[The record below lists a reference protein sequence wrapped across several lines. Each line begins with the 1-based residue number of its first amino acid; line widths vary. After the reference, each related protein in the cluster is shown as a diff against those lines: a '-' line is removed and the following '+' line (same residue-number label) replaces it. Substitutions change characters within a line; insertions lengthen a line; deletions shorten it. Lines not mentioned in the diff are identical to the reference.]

1 MTPSRPGAARSDI
14 RLRQATALVG
24 AMLCASALIAYL
36 LWLAR
41 ADALDSAQ
49 TTALNYARTLEVR
62 MDSTF
67 RRADSV
73 LRTVANTLPAAAL
86 EPGAESTHS
95 ELVQRQLESL
105 RFGFDEL
112 IALRVIDRHGDQRY
126 ASPLPMATAVNYAD
140 RSFFAAYRSDPKA
153 DLLFSEVLLGRL
165 TTRQTMVITR
175 AIRDA
180 DGAMLGAA
188 LAPVELGYFQEHFR
202 KLDIGSNGAVFLRR
216 ADKQGQLVLR
226 WPQIDEEVNR
236 PMPATHP
243 IWLAVAAGQR
253 EALSEYVAFTDQ
265 VQRIAGTVRLQGYP
279 FYLTVALSQDDVLA
293 GWRRLALTTA
303 VVWLALLGL
312 VAALFCRVWR
322 ADRQRRR
329 LETQLREAQRM
340 ESLGT
345 LVGGIAHD
353 FNNIMAAILGNVA
366 MARDDVGPGHRAQ
379 ESLEQI
385 RKAGARARTLVQQI
399 LAFSRRQP
407 PARRSQPLQPLVL
420 ESLALLQSTR
430 PASIRLMNHL
440 AAEPLHAMVDATQIQ
455 QVLLN
460 LCTNAWH
467 AMEDRPGT
475 VQVGLKAVDVD
486 AARPLHGDALPS
498 GRYAHLW
505 VSDTGAGMSPETL
518 ARVFEPFF
526 TTKPAGQGT
535 GLGLSVVHGIVSAHH
550 GSIRIDSVPGRGTT
564 VHILL
569 PLSEPSMDDGP
580 SATAFGDLPGDLD
593 SSGGGEHVL
602 YVDDDEVVGIMAER
616 MLELAGY
623 RVTLMLDG
631 QAAID
636 AVAADPQAYD
646 LLVTDFNMPGL
657 SGLDVARAV
666 RALRPDL
673 PIVVSS
679 GYISE
684 DLLRKAAALDVHHV
698 MQKERSA
705 EELAR
710 VVADALAR

>member
-1 MTPSRPGAARSDI
+1 MSAPPPGAARSDI

-41 ADALDSAQ
+41 ADALGSAQ

-62 MDSTF
+62 LDSTF

-73 LRTVANTLPAAAL
+73 LRTVAHTLPAAAL
-86 EPGAESTHS
+86 EPGAEATHG
-95 ELVQRQLESL
+95 EPVQRQLESL

-112 IALRVIDRHGDQRY
+112 IALRIIDSHGDQRY
-126 ASPLPMATAVNYAD
+126 ASPLPMTTAVNYAD
-140 RSFFAAYRSDPKA
+140 RSFFAAYQSDPKA

-180 DGAMLGAA
+180 DGALLGAA

-202 KLDIGSNGAVFLRR
+202 KLDIGTNGAVFLRR

-226 WPQIDEEVNR
+226 WPQIDGEVNR

-243 IWLAVAAGQR
+243 IWQAVAAGQH
-253 EALSEYVAFTDQ
+253 ESISEYVAFTDQ
-265 VQRIAGTVRLQGYP
+265 VQRIAGTVRLHGYP
-279 FYLTVALSQDDVLA
+279 FYLTVALSHDDVLA
-293 GWRRLALTTA
+293 GWRRLAPTTA

-329 LETQLREAQRM
+329 LEAQLREAQRM

-345 LVGGIAHD
+345 LAGGIAHD

-430 PASIRLMNHL
+430 PASIRLTNHL
-440 AAEPLHAMVDATQIQ
+440 AAEPLHALVDATQMQ

-486 AARPLHGDALPS
+486 AARPLHGDTLPS

-505 VSDTGAGMSPETL
+505 VADTGTGMSPETL

-550 GSIRIDSVPGRGTT
+550 GSIRIDSTPGRGTT

-569 PLSEPSMDDGP
+569 PLSEPAAEDGP
-580 SATAFGDLPGDLD
+580 SATAFGDLPGEFD
-593 SSGGGEHVL
+593 SSGEGQHVL
-602 YVDDDEVVGIMAER
+602 YVDDDEVVGMMAER
-616 MLELAGY
+616 MLEQAGY
-623 RVTLMLDG
+623 RVTLVLDG

-684 DLLRKAAALDVHHV
+684 DLLRKATALDVHHV
-698 MQKERSA
+698 MRKERSA